1 MNVESALARLESGEA
16 LNTAETMALGQ
27 SPDAVTALAQA
38 LRKGSDPVR
47 ERGIGLMVDLGRV
60 KVAPK
65 GRVQERPGPIIDS
78 PAVVDFLV
86 AALNDASAEV
96 RRKAAVALAGLVPS
110 DLLRTHASAVITS
123 FERHP
128 QTDGALVLLGKTETR
143 EALAFIDSHPE
154 VRQSSA
160 EDVEMVRAR
169 LGNHQAE
176 DAVIVAYVSAA
187 TAKVKAQQARRL
199 GYIATDR
206 AVRLLARDMRTPE
219 TYAWI
224 DAAKRSMRVH
234 VIEGLHLAYL
244 REPVF
249 WKPFLPPQDDSY
261 YQEIEDWLTAKL
273 DVRWDNPR
281 PPFLYQQSAPM
292 AMPPQQP

>member
-1 MNVESALARLESGEA
+1 MNVESALVRLESGEA

-38 LRKGSDPVR
+38 LRKASEPVR

-86 AALNDASAEV
+86 SALNDSSAEV
-96 RRKAAVALAGLVPS
+96 RRKAAIALAGLVPA
-110 DLLRTHASAVITS
+110 DLLRTHTNAVITS
-123 FERHP
+123 LERHP
-128 QTDGALVLLGKTETR
+128 QTDGALILLGKTESR

-176 DAVIVAYVSAA
+176 DAVIIAYISAG

-206 AVRLLARDMRTPE
+206 AVRLLARDIRTPE

-273 DVRWDNPR
+273 DVSWDNPR

-292 AMPPQQP
+292 AMPRQQR